1 MFFSLPAAIQ
11 WLLHYKYFL
20 FFPIVVVE
28 GPIITIIAGFLSSLG
43 QMNFYLAYLLAV
55 AGDLTGDS
63 LYYCLGRWGGNPYLA
78 RWIKY
83 LGLTKER
90 LAHLEG
96 YFSHHA
102 GKTLVLTKF
111 TQGIG
116 FAVLTAAG
124 LAKVPY
130 RKFLWYNLLPTIPK
144 SFVLLLVGF
153 YYGKAYL
160 RINEYLNYTSFVI
173 FSLVLFYLLVYFL
186 GRKLLNRIFHFSV
199 E

>member
-1 MFFSLPAAIQ
+1 MFFPLPVLVQ

-20 FFPIVVVE
+20 FFPIVVIE
-28 GPIITIIAGFLSSLG
+28 GPIITIIAGFLSSLN
-43 QMNFYLAYLLAV
+43 QMNFYIAYALAI

-63 LYYCLGRWGGNPYLA
+63 MYYCLGRWGGSSYLA
-78 RWIKY
+78 RRIKY

-90 LAHLEG
+90 AAHLEG
-96 YFSHHA
+96 YFSRHV

-144 SFVLLLVGF
+144 SFVLLLIGF

-160 RINEYLNYTSFVI
+160 RIDEYINYVSFAI
-173 FSLVLFYLLVYFL
+173 FSLALFYLLIYFL
-186 GRKLLNRIFHFSV
+186 GRKLLNRIFHFSA
-199 E
+199 

>member
-1 MFFSLPAAIQ
+1 MFFPLLVVIQ

-20 FFPIVVVE
+20 FFPVVVVE
-28 GPIITIIAGFLSSLG
+28 GPIITIIAGFLSSFG
-43 QMNFYLAYLLAV
+43 QMNFYLAYVLAI

-63 LYYCLGRWGGNPYLA
+63 MYYCLGRWGNNPYLA
-78 RWIKY
+78 RWIRY
-83 LGLTKER
+83 LGLNKER

-96 YFSHHA
+96 YFSRHA

-130 RKFLWYNLLPTIPK
+130 GKFICYNLLPTIPK
-144 SFVLLLVGF
+144 SFILLLIGF

-160 RINEYLNYTSFVI
+160 RIDEYINYVSFAI
-173 FSLVLFYLLVYFL
+173 FSLALFYLLVYFL

-199 E
+199 